1 MIVSYEDVGNWVD
14 GISASS
20 KDEFIFAIFVLNS
33 ENKLTNTREPYSL
46 EEYVRKSEILI
57 ILLGETLVWVIIT
70 RELCQRYKRRL
81 IVKFLR
87 NFCRGRRYN

>member
-46 EEYVRKSEILI
+46 EEYIRKSEMANHTSW
-57 ILLGETLVWVIIT
+57 GDFKGVIIT
-70 RELCQRYKRRL
+70 RELCRRYKRRL

-87 NFCRGRRYN
+87 NFL

>member
-46 EEYVRKSEILI
+46 EEYVRKSEMADHTSW
-57 ILLGETLVWVIIT
+57 GDFSMGNNNP
-70 RELCQRYKRRL
+70 R
-81 IVKFLR
+81 IVSKVQAQVNSKILR
-87 NFCRGRRYN
+87 NFL